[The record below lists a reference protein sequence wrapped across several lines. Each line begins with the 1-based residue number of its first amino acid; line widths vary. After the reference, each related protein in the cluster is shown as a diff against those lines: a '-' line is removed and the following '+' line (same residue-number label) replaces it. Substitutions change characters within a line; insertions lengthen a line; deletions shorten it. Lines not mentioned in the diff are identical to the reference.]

1 MTLAAEPKYFRSSIV
16 RGSQPKVDR
25 EGGYANAGIIRDV
38 AMITEGEALGHETWI
53 DAEFNQS
60 VAAAVN
66 AASKGVKSRFTHP
79 SLSGDG
85 FGKFLGRAMNARIV
99 GDKVLADLHFS
110 KAAHNTPDGDLASYV
125 MDLAEH
131 EPDSFGMSIVFDP
144 DWDAMEDF
152 AAQHSSEHGD
162 FATPDQRNS
171 KNLLHARM
179 NELRAVDAV
188 DEPAANPDGLFHRE
202 ENAAAEADKLLSY
215 ALGISQE
222 KPEVSMFSV
231 DADRVKGFVARFCEQ
246 HKIQLQEPSDMA
258 TEPLTDTI
266 EETED
271 QAQVVDE
278 TQPEIHTVVD
288 TTTAETADETVEP
301 AAEPVAASSL
311 TEGERF
317 LEAFGD
323 KGGVWY
329 AKGFTFAQAQEKYV
343 AELREENEVLKTK
356 LAAAQAG
363 GEDEPVDF
371 SEAKI
376 PVEKQKVIRIAGK
389 R

>member
-1 MTLAAEPKYFRSSIV
+1 
-16 RGSQPKVDR
+16 
-25 EGGYANAGIIRDV
+25 
-38 AMITEGEALGHETWI
+38 
-53 DAEFNQS
+53 
-60 VAAAVN
+60 
-66 AASKGVKSRFTHP
+66 
-79 SLSGDG
+79 
-85 FGKFLGRAMNARIV
+85 MNARV
-99 GDKVLADLHFS
+99 VNDKVLADLHFS

-152 AAQHSSEHGD
+152 ASQNSSEHGE
-162 FATPDQRNS
+162 FATPDERNS

-215 ALGISQE
+215 ALGLSVE

-246 HKIQLQEPSDMA
+246 HNILFKEPEEMA
-258 TEPLTDTI
+258 TEPVADSI
-266 EETED
+266 EETQD
-271 QAQVVDE
+271 QSPVVDQ
-278 TQPEIHTVVD
+278 THPEIHTVVD
-288 TTTAETADETVEP
+288 TTAAEVADETVEP
-301 AAEPVAASSL
+301 AAETVAASAL

-323 KGGVWY
+323 KGGVWF
-329 AKGFTFAQAQEKYV
+329 AKGMTFAAAQEQYV
-343 AELREENEVLKTK
+343 AELREENQRLKTK

-363 GEDEPVDF
+363 GEEEPVDF
-371 SEAKI
+371 SEAKV
-376 PVEKQKVIRIAGK
+376 PVEKQKVIRIAG
-389 R
+389 RR